1 MDTPT
6 SENTRDMP
14 ASDGG
19 QTTLLI
25 IAWLWV
31 GIPLLWGVYQ
41 TLMKSLPLFR
51 V

>member
-1 MDTPT
+1 MDTST
-6 SENTRDMP
+6 NNTTREMRTG
-14 ASDGG
+14 GG
-19 QTTLLI
+19 QTALLV

-51 V
+51 L